1 MSATEMSITEEPE
14 SRSRLSSRRPS
25 VPHAAPE
32 PPQPNSD
39 EPTNEI
45 GESSDQPELVI
56 KARPGWIAVD
66 WRELISHHELLF
78 FLIWRDTKV
87 KYKQAILG
95 VAWAVFVPLIS
106 VMLFTF
112 IGKAAGFDSKVSG
125 KLTLKDGTELVGS
138 VNLKEDSYVVQQ
150 GTDADAWVP
159 SRLVTAHTD
168 HSLTK
173 ADGTTME
180 GTVVHQD
187 ASWLYKPKTGPSQI
201 IPADTVAK
209 SRLIPYAI
217 FVYAG
222 MLPWLFFQASITG
235 GGMSLV
241 SQQNLLAKIYLPR
254 LFMPTSTIGTALID
268 MSLSA
273 IVFCGMMAFYHFI
286 PSGQIWAV
294 LPLLLIMIV
303 GGLGFAFLLSALTI
317 NFRDMRFLIPFLSQI
332 LMWLSG
338 AMYPPRI
345 FGDHETWLA
354 INPIYGVIA
363 AFRSAIL
370 GDPWKWSALGIA
382 CTEIA
387 VVFVF
392 GIFYFK
398 RVERRF
404 ADIA

>member
-1 MSATEMSITEEPE
+1 
-14 SRSRLSSRRPS
+14 
-25 VPHAAPE
+25 V
-32 PPQPNSD
+32 
-39 EPTNEI
+39 
-45 GESSDQPELVI
+45 
-56 KARPGWIAVD
+56 
-66 WRELISHHELLF
+66 
-78 FLIWRDTKV
+78 
-87 KYKQAILG
+87 
-95 VAWAVFVPLIS
+95 
-106 VMLFTF
+106 
-112 IGKAAGFDSKVSG
+112 
-125 KLTLKDGTELVGS
+125 LTGS
-138 VNLKEDSYVVQQ
+138 VVPKEDSYVVHQ
-150 GTDADAWVP
+150 GTDADVWVP

-168 HSLTK
+168 HSITK

-180 GTVVHQD
+180 GTIVHRD
-187 ASWLYKPKTGPSQI
+187 SSWLYKPKTGPSEI
-201 IPADTVAK
+201 IPASKVAK
-209 SRLIPYAI
+209 SYLIPYAV

-222 MLPWLFFQASITG
+222 MLPWLFFQASINA

-254 LFMPTSTIGTALID
+254 LFMPTATIGSALID

-273 IVFCGMMAFYHFI
+273 IVFCGMMVFYRFI
-286 PSGQIWAV
+286 PSAHIWLV
-294 LPLLLIMIV
+294 LPLMLIMIV

-345 FGDHETWLA
+345 FGDHESWLA

-370 GDPWKWSALGIA
+370 GDPWKLSALGIA
-382 CTEIA
+382 STEIA

-392 GIFYFK
+392 GLFYFK